1 MEAKDRLPY
10 FNFQGKI
17 KHEIKRCFT
26 KANRQDKC

>member
-17 KHEIKRCFT
+17 KHEIKRCPT
-26 KANRQDKC
+26 KANRKDNR